1 MNLLKLKNIIY
12 ASLFFAL
19 ICMCSYVKAD
29 TFENI
34 ESRIDQNNKMITEA
48 NNMSSVY
55 RSSYLDLSLKELEES
70 NYTALTTI
78 QQNKLKDLA
87 NNTIL
92 EGNPNSFSNTE
103 KLEKFYDWILDNYY
117 YYETPNRIIGLSFDK
132 RYDNP
137 YYLLIYE
144 YDIYGKVRAR
154 ANGYTATLIALA
166 RTQNIPARL
175 VGGYYN
181 KNARD
186 NYNDWE
192 FNVDDKS
199 INHVWVEA
207 YVNNYWRMFDPTADS
222 YKEYNDITGEYID
235 NLENE
240 ITEKENI
247 DDIQDNDT
255 EDEDKNENENE
266 LNESDEYQNKYFD
279 PNIEELSKTHI
290 AFKTYAGSNNI
301 KYISKSSERS
311 ALKDFMNIKENGKS
325 NGKKIN
331 SSYDSSNSAT
341 WFSKSD
347 INSITNGYGR
357 VKKIYWPEKRLIYGS
372 LNLKSFTALENI
384 SVPNN
389 KIKSVNIT
397 DATSLRKVNVSN
409 NNITKLVV
417 KGSKN
422 INSIKAANNPITYI
436 EYNFAPTKQK
446 AIIKAGKGGTISV
459 NYAKTNNKRKHYLK
473 AKPNSDYNF
482 LGWYKGSKRISK
494 KSNFTLVKNSSF
506 TYVAKFKKKPPAP
519 YIKVSISKQKLWYYK
534 YGKVQ
539 YTSPIVTG
547 QKYVHDTPTG
557 TFKIRGKAREIY
569 LIGPDY
575 KSFVNYWMPIY
586 GDIGLHDATW
596 RWTFGGDIYTY
607 NGSHGCI
614 NLPFKTAKYIY
625 NNVPTGTMVKV
636 VK

>member
-1 MNLLKLKNIIY
+1 MNLLKVKNIIY
-12 ASLFFAL
+12 ASLFFVL
-19 ICMCSYVKAD
+19 ICICSSVKAE

-34 ESRIDQNNKMITEA
+34 ESRIVQNNKMITDA

-70 NYTALTTI
+70 NYTELTAT
-78 QQNKLKDLA
+78 QQDKLRDLA

-92 EGNPNSFSNTE
+92 EGAQNGISQVE
-103 KLEKFYDWILDNYY
+103 KLERFYNWIIDNYY
-117 YYETPNRIIGLSFDK
+117 FYENPERITGLSFDK
-132 RYDNP
+132 RHDNP

-144 YDIYGKVRAR
+144 YDVYGKVRAR
-154 ANGYTATLIALA
+154 ANGYAATLIALA

-181 KNARD
+181 KNVRG
-186 NYNDWE
+186 NYNEWGYDVQ
-192 FNVDDKS
+192 NKQ

-207 YVNNYWRMFDPTADS
+207 YVNNYWRMFDPVADS
-222 YKEYNDITGEYID
+222 YKEYNDITGEYTD
-235 NLENE
+235 NLKKETIETEVIEDAQEKDTEVENE
-240 ITEKENI
+240 S
-247 DDIQDNDT
+247 DNET
-255 EDEDKNENENE
+255 Q
-266 LNESDEYQNKYFD
+266 LNESNEYQNRYFD
-279 PNIEELSKTHI
+279 PNIEVLSKTHI
-290 AFKTYAGSNNI
+290 AFTTYAGSNDI
-301 KYISKSSERS
+301 EYISKSSERS
-311 ALKDFMNIKENGKS
+311 ALKTFMNIKENGKS

-331 SSYDSSNSAT
+331 SSYNSNNSDT
-341 WFSKSD
+341 WFSKND
-347 INSITNGYGR
+347 TNSITNGYGR
-357 VKKIYWPEKRLIYGS
+357 VKKIYWPEKRSIYGA
-372 LNLKSFTALENI
+372 LNLKSFTALESI

-397 DATSLRKVNVSN
+397 DAVSLRKVNVSN
-409 NNITKLVV
+409 NNVTKLIV

-422 INSIKAANNPITYI
+422 INSIKASNNPMTYI

-446 AIIKAGKGGTISV
+446 AVIKAEKGGTISV
-459 NYAKTNNKRKHYLK
+459 SYAKTNNKRKHYLK

-494 KSNFTLVKNSSF
+494 KSKFTIVKNSSF

-519 YIKVSISKQKLWYYK
+519 YLKVSISKQKIWYYK

-539 YTSPIVTG
+539 YASSIVTG

-557 TFKIRGKAREIY
+557 TFKIRGKARDIY

-586 GDIGLHDATW
+586 GDVGLHDATW

-614 NLPFKTAKYIY
+614 NLPLKTAKYIY
-625 NNVPTGTMVKV
+625 NKVPTGTTVKV